1 MVGEVTVSCTQ
12 SGVRGWGL
20 TSWFTSKEYK
30 DVNLQD
36 TVTNTNV
43 IYGIS
48 LVRLFSHSQK
58 ALSHPSTLIIE
69 LNIVLVIVV
78 FLLASG
84 TYLLHVSPCVC
95 VLLRFPR
102 PEIPSVTVVLAV
114 WWCMRIV
121 NFRGIIFTFPHYES
135 ICVGGWHSV
144 KMMLTLMIIKCSYTN
159 NTPAT
164 LIRWK
169 GGLALV
175 PLCTVRLQRVMGQH
189 PLFRVLGRSSSSRAQ
204 FNHK

>member
-84 TYLLHVSPCVC
+84 TYLLHVSPYVC

-159 NTPAT
+159 AGNINSLEGRTRSGSTLHREAPA
-164 LIRWK
+164 RN
-169 GGLALV
+169 GPASSASC
-175 PLCTVRLQRVMGQH
+175 P
-189 PLFRVLGRSSSSRAQ
+189 RSVVIVESTI
-204 FNHK
+204 